1 MSIQMYGQWSS
12 YGSFAN
18 VSRAISRM
26 IRQRRLDG
34 QVYGIGEM
42 NPTYID
48 TYLPVGMDSSAGIGL
63 CVSYP
68 EAAPS
73 WLNGHD
79 QKILVT
85 VCETDKIPGSWV
97 AACNQMSLVIVP
109 SKWCRD
115 AFMRSGVTA
124 PVHVVNHGV
133 DHVMSAVALEY
144 NTEPNPIFLHVSGS
158 LSFAG
163 RKGTIPLLRAFKE
176 FVKDFPLARLILKV
190 PPTAGYQKALRMLEI
205 EDSVSIVGELNPS
218 GMTAMLTSVDAVVQP
233 SRAEGFGLCPLEARC
248 LGTPVIATN
257 TTGHAEYFDP
267 DIDTL
272 IESGPESRLETQAN
286 PVGAAPTVTS
296 TAVYIALKDFMRNR
310 KEKEY
315 RAFAWAAGHG
325 NLKWKWENVL
335 IPLARE
341 LKSRYSAESISLG
354 AKSSLRGA

>member
-34 QVYGIGEM
+34 QVYGIGEL
-42 NPTYID
+42 NPLYID
-48 TYLPVGMDSSAGIGL
+48 TYLPIGLDSSAGIGL

-73 WLNGHD
+73 WLNGHEE
-79 QKILVT
+79 KILVT
-85 VCETDKIPGSWV
+85 VCETDRIPGTWV
-97 AACNQMSLVIVP
+97 SACNQMTLIVVP
-109 SKWCRD
+109 SKWCYD
-115 AFMRSGVTA
+115 AFIGSGVTT
-124 PVHVVNHGV
+124 PIIVVNHGV
-133 DHVMSAVALEY
+133 NEIMPGVTLEY
-144 NTEPNPIFLHVSGS
+144 NTEPNPTFLHISGS

-176 FVKDFPLARLILKV
+176 FLKDFPLARLILKV
-190 PPTAGYQKALRMLEI
+190 PPTEGYQKVLRMLEI
-205 EDSVSIVGELNPS
+205 AESVSIVGELIPS
-218 GMTAMLTSVDAVVQP
+218 GMKAMLTSVDAVVQP

-248 LGTPVIATN
+248 LGTPIIATN

-272 IESGPESRLETQAN
+272 IESGPSSRLETQAN
-286 PVGAAPTVTS
+286 PVGSAPTVAS
-296 TAVYIALKDFMRNR
+296 TAVYNAMKDFMKNR

-315 RAFAWAAGHG
+315 TAFAWAAGHG

-335 IPLARE
+335 NPLARAIKE
-341 LKSRYSAESISLG
+341 RYSAESITLG
-354 AKSSLRGA
+354 GKSSLRGA